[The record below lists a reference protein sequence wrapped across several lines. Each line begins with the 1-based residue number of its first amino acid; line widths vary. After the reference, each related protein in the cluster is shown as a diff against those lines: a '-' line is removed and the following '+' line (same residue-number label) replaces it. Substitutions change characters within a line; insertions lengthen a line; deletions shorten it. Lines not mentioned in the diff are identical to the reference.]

1 MQSLKIVMTL
11 FILILLGI
19 VVGSNLVPTMTVTI
33 FSQPTIALPIG
44 LWLAISIGLGLISS
58 SFIQLLILTECRMR
72 DRQIRQL
79 KLRLQQQDDDVFTYN
94 SPAASQPKSQ
104 PNNSPQTPTEPPQP
118 KKSIFSSYRANF
130 ANNFSQQSSTKPL
143 VTDDRDDDWDRE
155 TIPSRQPEWDDLPL
169 SSRQQQVS
177 SADRNFENQRQQ
189 DYPNSRAQTGTR
201 DPDLNLR
208 NDNIYDADFRLIQ
221 PPYKEPTEFELD
233 DREAEEEEF
242 EYSIEDRPEISDF
255 SPSSTTETQT
265 NRYRSSNNLAEEEDW
280 GFDFDEEDPPV
291 KNFKSKDRK
300 N

>member
-1 MQSLKIVMTL
+1 MQSLKIVITL
-11 FILILLGI
+11 LILILLGI

-58 SFIQLLILTECRMR
+58 GFIQLLLLTERRMR

-79 KLRLQQQDDDVFTYN
+79 KSRLQQQDDDVFTYN
-94 SPAASQPKSQ
+94 SPAAPQAKSQ
-104 PNNSPQTPTEPPQP
+104 SNNPPQTPPKPPQP

-130 ANNFSQQSSTKPL
+130 ANNFSQQPSTKPI
-143 VTDDRDDDWDRE
+143 VTDDRDDWDGE
-155 TIPSRQPEWDDLPL
+155 TSSNRQPEWDDLPL
-169 SSRQQQVS
+169 PARQQQVS

-201 DPDLNLR
+201 DPDPKPR
-208 NDNIYDADFRLIQ
+208 NDVYDADFRLIQ
-221 PPYKEPTEFELD
+221 PPYKEPTEVELA

-242 EYSIEDRPEISDF
+242 EYSIEDRPENSDF

-291 KNFKSKDRK
+291 KNSKSKDRK